1 MILFEFYSILKVICS
16 VLFKL
21 ELILSGI
28 ICGII
33 LLQTSV
39 IAPSV
44 FKYLDQNQTRNLL
57 RAIFPKF
64 FLYILFS
71 ASLSLMVGI
80 MNNVKFD
87 IQTIIASLTV
97 VLSIL
102 CYIIIPST
110 NEAKDKNNQ
119 KKFEFLHNLSVI
131 STVIIFLTNLS
142 LVFLNI

>member
-1 MILFEFYSILKVICS
+1 MLFN
-16 VLFKL
+16 L
-21 ELILSGI
+21 ELIISGT

-33 LLQTSV
+33 LLQTSI

-44 FKYLDQNQTRNLL
+44 FKYLDQSQTRDLL

-64 FLYILFS
+64 FLFILIL

-80 MNNVKFD
+80 LNNVKFD
-87 IQTIIASLTV
+87 IQIIIALLTV
-97 VLSIL
+97 ALSIL

-119 KKFEFLHNLSVI
+119 KKFKFLHNVSVI
-131 STVIIFLTNLS
+131 STVIILISNLS

>member
-1 MILFEFYSILKVICS
+1 MLFNLK
-16 VLFKL
+16 
-21 ELILSGI
+21 LIISGI

-39 IAPSV
+39 IAPSI
-44 FKYLDQNQTRNLL
+44 FKYSDQNQTRDLL

-64 FLYILFS
+64 FLFILFL
-71 ASLSLMVGI
+71 ASLSLAIGI
-80 MNNVKFD
+80 LDSIKFD
-87 IQTIIASLTV
+87 IKTIIASVTV

-119 KKFEFLHNLSVI
+119 KKFKFLHNVSVI
-131 STVIIFLTNLS
+131 STVIILITNLS
-142 LVFLNI
+142 LVFLNF

>member
-1 MILFEFYSILKVICS
+1 MLYN
-16 VLFKL
+16 L
-21 ELILSGI
+21 ELIVSGI

-39 IAPSV
+39 IAPII
-44 FKYLDQNQTRNLL
+44 FRYLDQNQTRDLL

-64 FLYILFS
+64 FLFILLL
-71 ASLSLMVGI
+71 ASLSLVIGI
-80 MNNVKFD
+80 LDSVKFD

-110 NEAKDKNNQ
+110 NNAKDKNNQ
-119 KKFEFLHNLSVI
+119 KKFKFLHNVSVI
-131 STVIIFLTNLS
+131 STVIILITNLS
-142 LVFLNI
+142 LVFFNI

>member
-1 MILFEFYSILKVICS
+1 MLFN
-16 VLFKL
+16 L
-21 ELILSGI
+21 ELVISGT

-44 FKYLDQNQTRNLL
+44 FKYLDQSQTRDLL

-64 FLYILFS
+64 FLFILIL

-80 MNNVKFD
+80 LNNVKFD
-87 IQTIIASLTV
+87 IQIIIASLTV
-97 VLSIL
+97 ALSIL

-119 KKFEFLHNLSVI
+119 KRFKFLHNLSVI
-131 STVIIFLTNLS
+131 STVIIFLINLS

>member
-1 MILFEFYSILKVICS
+1 MLFN
-16 VLFKL
+16 L
-21 ELILSGI
+21 ELVISGT

-44 FKYLDQNQTRNLL
+44 FKYLDQSQTRDLL

-64 FLYILFS
+64 FLFILIL

-80 MNNVKFD
+80 LNNVKFD
-87 IQTIIASLTV
+87 IQIIISSLTV
-97 VLSIL
+97 ALSIL

-110 NEAKDKNNQ
+110 NEAKDKKNQ
-119 KKFEFLHNLSVI
+119 KKFKFLHNVSVI
-131 STVIIFLTNLS
+131 STVIILITNLS

>member
-1 MILFEFYSILKVICS
+1 MLFN
-16 VLFKL
+16 L
-21 ELILSGI
+21 ELIISGT

-44 FKYLDQNQTRNLL
+44 FKYLDQSQTRDLL

-64 FLYILFS
+64 FLFILIL

-80 MNNVKFD
+80 LNNVKFD
-87 IQTIIASLTV
+87 IQIIISSLTV
-97 VLSIL
+97 ALSIL

-119 KKFEFLHNLSVI
+119 NRFKFLHNLSVI
-131 STVIIFLTNLS
+131 STAIIFITNLS

>member
-1 MILFEFYSILKVICS
+1 MLFN
-16 VLFKL
+16 L
-21 ELILSGI
+21 ELIVSGV

-39 IAPSV
+39 VAPSI
-44 FKYLDQNQTRNLL
+44 FKYLDQNQTRDLL

-64 FLYILFS
+64 FLFMLLL
-71 ASLSLMVGI
+71 ASLSFVIGVLKS
-80 MNNVKFD
+80 VKFD
-87 IQTIIASLTV
+87 IQTIVASLTV

-119 KKFEFLHNLSVI
+119 KKFKFLHNVSVI
-131 STVIIFLTNLS
+131 STVIILITNLS
-142 LVFLNI
+142 LVFFSI

>member
-1 MILFEFYSILKVICS
+1 MIFNLK
-16 VLFKL
+16 
-21 ELILSGI
+21 LIISGI

-39 IAPSV
+39 IAPNV
-44 FKYLDQNQTRNLL
+44 FKYLDQNQTRDLL

-64 FLYILFS
+64 FLSILLI
-71 ASLSLMVGI
+71 ASLSLVVGI
-80 MNNVKFD
+80 LDNIILD
-87 IQTIIASLTV
+87 IQTIIASLSV
-97 VLSIL
+97 VLSFL

-119 KKFEFLHNLSVI
+119 KRFKFLHNLSVI

-142 LVFLNI
+142 LVFFNI

>member
-1 MILFEFYSILKVICS
+1 MLFN
-16 VLFKL
+16 L
-21 ELILSGI
+21 ELVISGT

-44 FKYLDQNQTRNLL
+44 FKYLDQSQTRDLL

-64 FLYILFS
+64 FLFILIL

-80 MNNVKFD
+80 LNNVKFD
-87 IQTIIASLTV
+87 IQIIIASLTV
-97 VLSIL
+97 ALSIL

-119 KKFEFLHNLSVI
+119 RKFKFLHNVSVI
-131 STVIIFLTNLS
+131 STVIILITNLS

>member
-1 MILFEFYSILKVICS
+1 MLFN
-16 VLFKL
+16 L
-21 ELILSGI
+21 ELVISGT
-28 ICGII
+28 ICGLI

-44 FKYLDQNQTRNLL
+44 FKYLDQSQTRVLL

-64 FLYILFS
+64 FLFILIL

-80 MNNVKFD
+80 LNNVKFD
-87 IQTIIASLTV
+87 IQIIIASLTV
-97 VLSIL
+97 ALSIL

-119 KKFEFLHNLSVI
+119 KKFKFLHNVSVI
-131 STVIIFLTNLS
+131 STVIILITNLS

>member
-1 MILFEFYSILKVICS
+1 MLSN
-16 VLFKL
+16 L
-21 ELILSGI
+21 ELVISGT

-44 FKYLDQNQTRNLL
+44 FKYLDQSQTRDLL

-64 FLYILFS
+64 FLFILIL

-80 MNNVKFD
+80 LNNVKFD
-87 IQTIIASLTV
+87 IQIIISSLTV
-97 VLSIL
+97 ALSIL

-110 NEAKDKNNQ
+110 NEAKDKKNQ
-119 KKFEFLHNLSVI
+119 KKFKFLHNVSVI
-131 STVIIFLTNLS
+131 STVIILITNLS

>member
-1 MILFEFYSILKVICS
+1 MLSN
-16 VLFKL
+16 L
-21 ELILSGI
+21 ELVISGT

-44 FKYLDQNQTRNLL
+44 FKYLDQSQTRDLL

-64 FLYILFS
+64 FLFILIL

-80 MNNVKFD
+80 LNNVKFD
-87 IQTIIASLTV
+87 IQIIIASLTV
-97 VLSIL
+97 ALSIL

-119 KKFEFLHNLSVI
+119 KKFKFLHNVSVT
-131 STVIIFLTNLS
+131 STVIILITNLS

>member
-1 MILFEFYSILKVICS
+1 MLFN
-16 VLFKL
+16 L
-21 ELILSGI
+21 ELIISGT

-44 FKYLDQNQTRNLL
+44 FKYLDQSQTRDLL

-64 FLYILFS
+64 FLFILIL

-80 MNNVKFD
+80 LNNVKFD
-87 IQTIIASLTV
+87 IQIIIASLTV
-97 VLSIL
+97 ALSIL

-119 KKFEFLHNLSVI
+119 KKFKFLHNVSVI
-131 STVIIFLTNLS
+131 STVIILVTNFS
-142 LVFLNI
+142 LVFLNV

>member
-1 MILFEFYSILKVICS
+1 MLFN
-16 VLFKL
+16 L
-21 ELILSGI
+21 ELIVSGI

-39 IAPSV
+39 VAPSI
-44 FKYLDQNQTRNLL
+44 FKYLDQNQTRDLL

-64 FLYILFS
+64 FLFMLLL
-71 ASLSLMVGI
+71 ASLSFVIGVL
-80 MNNVKFD
+80 NSVKFD
-87 IQTIIASLTV
+87 IQTIVASLTV

-119 KKFEFLHNLSVI
+119 KKFKFLHNVSVI
-131 STVIIFLTNLS
+131 STVIILITNLS
-142 LVFLNI
+142 LVFFNI

>member
-1 MILFEFYSILKVICS
+1 MLVN
-16 VLFKL
+16 L
-21 ELILSGI
+21 ELIVSGI

-39 IAPSV
+39 VAPSI
-44 FKYLDQNQTRNLL
+44 FKYLDQNQTRDLL

-64 FLYILFS
+64 FLFILLL
-71 ASLSLMVGI
+71 ASLSFAIGVL
-80 MNNVKFD
+80 NSVKFD
-87 IQTIIASLTV
+87 IQTIVASLTV

-119 KKFEFLHNLSVI
+119 KKFKFLHNVSVI
-131 STVIIFLTNLS
+131 STVIILITNLS
-142 LVFLNI
+142 LVFFNI

>member
-1 MILFEFYSILKVICS
+1 MLFN
-16 VLFKL
+16 L
-21 ELILSGI
+21 ELIISGI

-33 LLQTSV
+33 LFQTSV
-39 IAPSV
+39 IAPNV
-44 FKYLDQNQTRNLL
+44 FKYLDQIQIRDLL

-64 FLYILFS
+64 FLYIILL
-71 ASLSLMVGI
+71 ASLSLVVG
-80 MNNVKFD
+80 MLDNVKFD
-87 IQTIIASLTV
+87 IQSTIASLTV

-119 KKFEFLHNLSVI
+119 KRFKFLHNLSVI

>member
-1 MILFEFYSILKVICS
+1 MLFNI
-16 VLFKL
+16 
-21 ELILSGI
+21 ELIISGI

-44 FKYLDQNQTRNLL
+44 FKYLDQSQTRVLL

-64 FLYILFS
+64 FLFILIL

-80 MNNVKFD
+80 LNNVKFD
-87 IQTIIASLTV
+87 IQIIISSLTV
-97 VLSIL
+97 ALSIL

-119 KKFEFLHNLSVI
+119 NRFKFLHNLSVI
-131 STVIIFLTNLS
+131 STAIIFITNLS

>member
-1 MILFEFYSILKVICS
+1 MLFN
-16 VLFKL
+16 L
-21 ELILSGI
+21 ELVISGT

-44 FKYLDQNQTRNLL
+44 FRYLDQSQTRDLL

-64 FLYILFS
+64 FLFILIL

-80 MNNVKFD
+80 LNNVKFD
-87 IQTIIASLTV
+87 IQIIIASLTV
-97 VLSIL
+97 ALSIL

-119 KKFEFLHNLSVI
+119 KKFKFLHNVSVI
-131 STVIIFLTNLS
+131 STVIILITNLS

>member
-1 MILFEFYSILKVICS
+1 MV
-16 VLFKL
+16 FKL

-39 IAPSV
+39 IAPNV
-44 FKYLDQNQTRNLL
+44 FKYLDQNQTRDLL

-64 FLYILFS
+64 FLYILLS
-71 ASLSLMVGI
+71 ASISLVVGI
-80 MNNVKFD
+80 LDNVKFD
-87 IQTIIASLTV
+87 IKTIITLLTV

-102 CYIIIPST
+102 CYFIIPST
-110 NEAKDKNNQ
+110 NEAKDNNNQ
-119 KKFEFLHNLSVI
+119 SRFEFLHNLSVI

>member
-1 MILFEFYSILKVICS
+1 MLFNI
-16 VLFKL
+16 
-21 ELILSGI
+21 ELIISGI

-44 FKYLDQNQTRNLL
+44 FKYLDQSQTRVLL

-64 FLYILFS
+64 FLFILIL

-80 MNNVKFD
+80 LNNVKFD
-87 IQTIIASLTV
+87 IQIIIASLTV
-97 VLSIL
+97 ALSTL

-110 NEAKDKNNQ
+110 NEAKDNNYQ
-119 KKFEFLHNLSVI
+119 KRFKFLHNLSVI

>member
-1 MILFEFYSILKVICS
+1 MLFN
-16 VLFKL
+16 L
-21 ELILSGI
+21 ELIVSGV

-39 IAPSV
+39 VAPSV
-44 FKYLDQNQTRNLL
+44 FKYLDQNQTRDLL

-64 FLYILFS
+64 FLFILLL
-71 ASLSLMVGI
+71 ASLSFAIGVL
-80 MNNVKFD
+80 NSVKFD
-87 IQTIIASLTV
+87 IQTIVASLTV

-119 KKFEFLHNLSVI
+119 KKFKFLHNVSVI
-131 STVIIFLTNLS
+131 STVIILITNLS
-142 LVFLNI
+142 LVFFNI

>member
-1 MILFEFYSILKVICS
+1 MCNMF
-16 VLFKL
+16 FKL
-21 ELILSGI
+21 ELILSGM

-33 LLQTSV
+33 ILQTSV

-44 FKYLDQNQTRNLL
+44 FKYLDQNQMRDLL

-64 FLYILFS
+64 FLYILIL
-71 ASLSLMVGI
+71 ASSSLVVGI
-80 MNNVKFD
+80 LDNVKFD

-110 NEAKDKNNQ
+110 NAAKDKNNQ
-119 KKFEFLHNLSVI
+119 KRFKFLHNLSVI

>member
-1 MILFEFYSILKVICS
+1 MLFN
-16 VLFKL
+16 L
-21 ELILSGI
+21 ELIISGI

-44 FKYLDQNQTRNLL
+44 FKYLDQNQTRDLL
-57 RAIFPKF
+57 RVIFPKF
-64 FLYILFS
+64 FLFILLL

-80 MNNVKFD
+80 LNNVKFD
-87 IQTIIASLTV
+87 IQIIIALLTV
-97 VLSIL
+97 ALSFL

-119 KKFEFLHNLSVI
+119 KKFKFLHNVSVI
-131 STVIIFLTNLS
+131 STVIILIANLS
-142 LVFLNI
+142 LFFFNI

>member
-1 MILFEFYSILKVICS
+1 M
-16 VLFKL
+16 VLKL
-21 ELILSGI
+21 ELIISGI

-39 IAPSV
+39 IAPSI
-44 FKYLDQNQTRNLL
+44 FKYLDHNQTRDLL

-64 FLYILFS
+64 FLFILFL
-71 ASLSLMVGI
+71 ASSSLVIGI
-80 MNNVKFD
+80 LDNVQFD

-119 KKFEFLHNLSVI
+119 KKFKFLHNVSVI
-131 STVIIFLTNLS
+131 STVLILITNLS

>member
-1 MILFEFYSILKVICS
+1 MLFN
-16 VLFKL
+16 L
-21 ELILSGI
+21 ELVISGT

-44 FKYLDQNQTRNLL
+44 FRYLDQSQTRDLL

-64 FLYILFS
+64 FLFILILS
-71 ASLSLMVGI
+71 SLSLMVGI
-80 MNNVKFD
+80 LNNVKFD
-87 IQTIIASLTV
+87 IQIIISSLTV
-97 VLSIL
+97 ALSIL

-119 KKFEFLHNLSVI
+119 KKFKFLHNVSVI
-131 STVIIFLTNLS
+131 STVIILITNFS
-142 LVFLNI
+142 LVFLII